1 MLAMTLFR
9 NLFLSLSIIYI
20 LGGCRNDTDQN
31 NQIFQYSLKDIN
43 PSSQSYGSNVG
54 PSYFKGKV
62 TLHYFGHFT

>member
-9 NLFLSLSIIYI
+9 HLFLSSSIIYI
-20 LGGCRNDTDQN
+20 FWGCGGNTGEK
-31 NQIFQYSLKDIN
+31 NQIFQYSIKDIN

-54 PSYFKGKV
+54 PSYFEGKV